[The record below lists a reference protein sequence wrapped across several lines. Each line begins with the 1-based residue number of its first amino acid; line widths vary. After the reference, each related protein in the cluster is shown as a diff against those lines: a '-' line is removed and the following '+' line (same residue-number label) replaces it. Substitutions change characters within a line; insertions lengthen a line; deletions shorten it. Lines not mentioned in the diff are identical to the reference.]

1 MSAALSARGLTRL
14 FRNGAGVA
22 DVDLEVEHGEIVAL
36 VGLNGAGKSTL
47 MGLLLGMLRPQSGIA
62 EVAGV
67 ESGRAAPHV
76 WARVGHLVGAPLAY
90 PELTVRANLELN
102 ARLRGVRDPRGVTAR
117 ALIGFGLGDY
127 AERRVRTLSLGNA
140 QRVGIAAALQH
151 DPTVIVLDEPTNGLD
166 PAGVI
171 LLRDR
176 LLSRVGSGAGI
187 LVSSHH
193 LDEVAR
199 IADRVVVINSGR
211 MIGELDPHAPELE
224 RVFFEHVRLDDERR
238 AA

>member
-1 MSAALSARGLTRL
+1 MNVIEARGLTRT
-14 FRNGAGVA
+14 FGDNTGITGADLDVA
-22 DVDLEVEHGEIVAL
+22 RGEIVAL

-47 MGLLLGMLRPQSGIA
+47 MSLLLGMLRPQSGTVAIEGVSIQSA
-62 EVAGV
+62 GPEVW
-67 ESGRAAPHV
+67 R
-76 WARVGHLVGAPLAY
+76 RVGHLVDAPLAY
-90 PELTVRANLELN
+90 PELTVRQNLVLN
-102 ARLRGVRDPRGVTAR
+102 ARLRGYPASLAEA
-117 ALIGFGLGDY
+117 ALTDFTLDQY
-127 AERRVRTLSLGNA
+127 ADRRVRTLSLGNG
-140 QRVGIAAALQH
+140 QRVGLAAALQH
-151 DPTVIVLDEPTNGLD
+151 DPDIIVLDEPTNGLD

-171 LLRDR
+171 RLRER
-176 LLSRVGSGAGI
+176 LLARADAGAGV

-199 IADRVVVINSGR
+199 IAHRIVAVNAGR